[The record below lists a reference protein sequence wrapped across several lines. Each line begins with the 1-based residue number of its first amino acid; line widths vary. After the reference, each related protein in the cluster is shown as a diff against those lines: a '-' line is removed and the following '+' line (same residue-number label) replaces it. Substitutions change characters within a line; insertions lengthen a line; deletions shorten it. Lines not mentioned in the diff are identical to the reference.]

1 MSSASESHAGELL
14 WQQARTDYETT
25 TTDLNAIAQA
35 LGISRYRLIA
45 EARKRGW
52 KLRGTGNSSTRAT
65 IQRFKDLLQKR
76 LAQLEGE
83 MDAIVAEVSSAA
95 SERDIRPVNMLVRTL
110 EKVLELER
118 KDRAAR
124 ARKRKER
131 RKFDDAARNEL
142 ASRLTALHRERGS
155 PLCEPAPQTWE
166 VQEVLKDW
174 RNWARPGQQ
183 IPPEGNVWRNWLVLG
198 GRGAGKTRSGAE
210 WVKAIA
216 LGIWEPMIGRAER
229 IAIVAPTFAE
239 ARLVMIEGKSGLLA
253 IHDESE
259 RPRFEPSKR
268 QLTWPNGCVAHV
280 FSAEEPDGLR
290 GPQFDAAWCDELA
303 KWKHAGAVW
312 DMLAVGMG
320 GYIGGRSLEKITTQI
335 FGAIPPKGR
344 MK

>member
-1 MSSASESHAGELL
+1 MTSASESHAGDLL

-131 RKFDDAARNEL
+131 RKFDDAARDEL
-142 ASRLTALHRERGS
+142 ARRLTALHSERGT
-155 PLCEPAPQTWE
+155 PLSEP
-166 VQEVLKDW
+166 
-174 RNWARPGQQ
+174 
-183 IPPEGNVWRNWLVLG
+183 IPV
-198 GRGAGKTRSGAE
+198 
-210 WVKAIA
+210 
-216 LGIWEPMIGRAER
+216 
-229 IAIVAPTFAE
+229 
-239 ARLVMIEGKSGLLA
+239 
-253 IHDESE
+253 
-259 RPRFEPSKR
+259 
-268 QLTWPNGCVAHV
+268 
-280 FSAEEPDGLR
+280 
-290 GPQFDAAWCDELA
+290 
-303 KWKHAGAVW
+303 
-312 DMLAVGMG
+312 AVGSSG
-320 GYIGGRSLEKITTQI
+320 SSEGLAELGEDRS
-335 FGAIPPKGR
+335 ANPA
-344 MK
+344 

>member
-1 MSSASESHAGELL
+1 MSSASESPAGDLL

-142 ASRLTALHRERGS
+142 A
-155 PLCEPAPQTWE
+155 
-166 VQEVLKDW
+166 
-174 RNWARPGQQ
+174 
-183 IPPEGNVWRNWLVLG
+183 
-198 GRGAGKTRSGAE
+198 
-210 WVKAIA
+210 
-216 LGIWEPMIGRAER
+216 ER
-229 IAIVAPTFAE
+229 I
-239 ARLVMIEGKSGLLA
+239 R
-253 IHDESE
+253 
-259 RPRFEPSKR
+259 
-268 QLTWPNGCVAHV
+268 
-280 FSAEEPDGLR
+280 GLR
-290 GPQFDAAWCDELA
+290 REEGGAHSEPQPED
-303 KWKHAGAVW
+303 
-312 DMLAVGMG
+312 
-320 GYIGGRSLEKITTQI
+320 GGRSPPAAGLAELGETQP
-335 FGAIPPKGR
+335 ANSP
-344 MK
+344 